1 MSHFIIKEDEQ
12 EHDEQ
17 IHSIGQ
23 VADPSIEIQFDR
35 ESVLENQTRLSQW
48 TYKQSDREQDGQ
60 YEDVNL
66 SHMKNQN
73 NSDLNEE
80 KTKIQDLDIL
90 QQYENYGS
98 INQKEQEK
106 SPTNQRVKSRQYCV
120 SMVKIQK
127 QLVTQRK
134 IQVQFK
140 LALIYS
146 KVSLE
151 LEFQQLPDLVYQVG
165 VLGGKQTDQI
175 ICLYFHQLDKC
186 GYNTQIMIAATILL
200 MPICFQKS
208 FKNVSF
214 ISAFGS
220 FTVIF
225 GLALFNFDS
234 TPILLYQQS
243 SMKQPELFKVVLGR
257 IILGVLATVITFGTI
272 CYLVMLIPIILCCLP
287 IYRVMEI

>member
-60 YEDVNL
+60 YEDV
-66 SHMKNQN
+66 
-73 NSDLNEE
+73 
-80 KTKIQDLDIL
+80 
-90 QQYENYGS
+90 
-98 INQKEQEK
+98 
-106 SPTNQRVKSRQYCV
+106 
-120 SMVKIQK
+120 
-127 QLVTQRK
+127 
-134 IQVQFK
+134 
-140 LALIYS
+140 
-146 KVSLE
+146 
-151 LEFQQLPDLVYQVG
+151 G
-165 VLGGKQTDQI
+165 VLGGSIGMI
-175 ICLYFHQLDKC
+175 I
-186 GYNTQIMIAATILL
+186 IAALTFYAMLLQIYVKEKLGQNYTNLPDIAYKLFGQIGKNYLDFLFTI
-200 MPICFQKS
+200 M
-208 FKNVSF
+208 
-214 ISAFGS
+214 
-220 FTVIF
+220 
-225 GLALFNFDS
+225 ALFNFDS